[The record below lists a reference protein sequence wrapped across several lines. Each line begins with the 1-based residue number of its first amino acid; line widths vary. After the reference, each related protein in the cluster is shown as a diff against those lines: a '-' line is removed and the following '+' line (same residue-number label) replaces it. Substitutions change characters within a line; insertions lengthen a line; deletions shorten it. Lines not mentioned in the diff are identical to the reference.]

1 MAKTILPIAGAVV
14 GAFFGAPQIGFAIG
28 SLIAGAI
35 PGEAQGPRIGETGAQ
50 TSQEGSPRAIIY
62 GTAMCSGNIIA
73 SGPLIK
79 RDVEENQGG
88 KGGTDVSTEHAY
100 RTYAVRVCE
109 GPVAGLLRIWE
120 DDKLVYDIRAE
131 STMQAE
137 SVKWSENKVIYL
149 GGEDQLPD
157 PSLQMIFGVDE
168 VPAHRGSAYVV
179 FIEEDLTERR
189 GSIPQYRFEVAG
201 DSQTVELVKVPS
213 DTQYRSAG
221 GGAGDPFYEEPQ
233 SPVVIEQLTLL
244 TIDQQGLNDCIIRA
258 ILRSSGGVSLFD
270 TGWIGD
276 PSRQGELET
285 TLSVAERLDLSGPI
299 RAYAG
304 PFETELRHIDDP
316 AAVLTY
322 YVVSDPLIVD
332 YYGINTTILTP
343 GSDAPVGYVPYPGY
357 RGVGQGPD
365 GSLFA
370 ASWGPSSIVIV
381 GSMVTVELSEII
393 SDIHA
398 RCDFPAEKLDT
409 SELDARVSGLV
420 LAGDYSGADAINT
433 LRSLYLFDR
442 ADFDKKIHYPK
453 RGAAVVATLTYD
465 DLVEEPDTSRREQ
478 AIEYPKKLHLGY
490 QNAVGGYAVA
500 KATSSRSSPDV
511 RVVGE
516 TTMQVPVVLN
526 PDQAAQAAAILHK
539 VAYAEAEGEVK
550 LSVPDSFLR
559 FVPSNCIG
567 LALRGRVSRL
577 RIEQM
582 DVAAGIIELTL
593 RHDRQS
599 AYTSN
604 VTGVPIPAP
613 TPPPPT
619 IVGDSVLAVIDISA
633 RVDSEDDLHYLV
645 AATGSMPAWNGATVQ
660 RSLDGG
666 ASYVN
671 AANVGRG
678 VIMGALVNDLASAS
692 KLFTDTTNVIRVRLF
707 RDTLRIEDITE
718 TQFLSEGGAFV
729 IMRPDG
735 SSEVLQYR
743 DAVEVSTGVFDLSH
757 LHRGQLNSGASAHLA
772 GAVLVGLSRAVHVDA
787 QSAWI
792 GAELT
797 HRAVS
802 NGESPELADG
812 QTAIYTGKSQ
822 REWPVAYLSTTFD
835 GTTLAASWTPR
846 HRLGSE
852 DAPVASINFQGYRVT
867 ITNLLQMIAF
877 DTTSQNFSVDASTMA
892 LPFSLS
898 VAALNRI
905 TGPGEATVEII
916 GGVLPPSVFRPS
928 GLEVSSTADV
938 AHQIGDTIVIMGR
951 AGASSSIAFYDAET
965 FVQDGAHGVA
975 ASEPVAAASDGDL
988 TFCVFS
994 MAAGAAKIM
1003 RFDRSSGFTPT
1014 HAVDLTEP
1022 ITDICVGGGFL
1033 WASDPFNGWTLK
1045 YDIADLSLL
1054 SYVPAPSQ
1062 HVVSDGATVYA
1073 GGVSAG
1079 ITRIEIASMTQTTFP
1094 LVGSSGVTGLC
1105 LAGGKLIVHE
1115 GEVNAYNPSTGTRL
1129 VKLSDGADQVSAADG
1144 AVVVFGGLSQPGVV
1158 YEAVTLTPVASV
1170 EDPIRETTN
1179 VLALTDQRVLVAVN
1193 PTVSD
1198 PVPRAQIWIP

>member
-14 GAFFGAPQIGFAIG
+14 GAFFGMPQLGYAIG
-28 SLIAGAI
+28 SLVAAAI

-62 GTAMCSGNIIA
+62 GTAMCSGNVIA

-79 RDVEENQGG
+79 REVEENQGG

-100 RTYAVRVCE
+100 RSYAVRVSE
-109 GPVAGLLRIWE
+109 PIAGFLRIWE
-120 DDKLVYDIRAE
+120 DDKLVYDMRYGSTMLAE
-131 STMQAE
+131 SA
-137 SVKWSENKVIYL
+137 KWAANKVFYL
-149 GGEDQLPD
+149 GDEAQLPD
-157 PSLQMIFGVDE
+157 PTLQMIFGVGE

-179 FIEEDLTERR
+179 FIEEDLTDRR
-189 GSIPQYRFEVAG
+189 GSIPQYRFEVATSVEDVTVDLTKIDSLERSGSTGYGTSTNYFLDPLPLETPGNVWLCVWTMVPIFATNVSLQVKIAGLVVWSRLLSLNAGVPMAFKVQINAPADGRSMTAGVEGTIVGALGVFIGGLTG
-201 DSQTVELVKVPS
+201 DEDFFPDHVPGQDPPNS
-213 DTQYRSAG
+213 YEPEDPYFGLIRDQEGVLFSAG
-221 GGAGDPFYEEPQ
+221 
-233 SPVVIEQLTLL
+233 
-244 TIDQQGLNDCIIRA
+244 
-258 ILRSSGGVSLFD
+258 
-270 TGWIGD
+270 
-276 PSRQGELET
+276 
-285 TLSVAERLDLSGPI
+285 PI
-299 RAYAG
+299 AQ
-304 PFETELRHIDDP
+304 
-316 AAVLTY
+316 
-322 YVVSDPLIVD
+322 YVW
-332 YYGINTTILTP
+332 
-343 GSDAPVGYVPYPGY
+343 
-357 RGVGQGPD
+357 GPD
-365 GSLFA
+365 SVVAGVIGSPMVL
-370 ASWGPSSIVIV
+370 SDIVA
-381 GSMVTVELSEII
+381 
-393 SDIHA
+393 DIHA
-398 RCDFPAEKLDT
+398 RCDFPEDKVDV
-409 SELDARVSGLV
+409 SELGNLVAGLV
-420 LAGDYSGADAINT
+420 LAGEYSGADAINT

-453 RGAAVVATLTYD
+453 RGGAVVATLTYD
-465 DLVEEPDTSRREQ
+465 DLVEEPETSRREQ

-516 TTMQVPVVLN
+516 TTVQVPVVLT

-582 DVAAGIIELTL
+582 DVAAGIIEFTL

-633 RVDSEDDLHYLV
+633 RIDSEDDLHYLV
-645 AATGSMPAWNGATVQ
+645 AATGGMPAWAGATVQ

-671 AANVGRG
+671 AADVGRG
-678 VIMGALVNDLASAS
+678 VIMGSLVNDLASAS
-692 KLFTDTTNVIRVRLF
+692 ELFTDTTNVIRVRLF

-772 GAVLVGLSRAVHVDA
+772 GAVLVGLGRAVHVNA

-802 NGESPELADG
+802 NGESPELADE

-867 ITNLLQMIAF
+867 ITNLLQTIAF
-877 DTTSQNFSVDASTMA
+877 DTTSQNFSVDASAMA

-916 GGVLPPSVFRPS
+916 GGVLPPSVYRPS

-951 AGASSSIAFYDAET
+951 AGASASIAFYDSAT

-975 ASEPVAAASDGDL
+975 ASEPVAAVSEGDL
-988 TFCVFS
+988 TFCVFA
-994 MAAGAAKIM
+994 MASGDAKIL
-1003 RFDRSSGFTPT
+1003 RFDRLAGFLPT
-1014 HAVDLTEP
+1014 HTVDLTEP

-1073 GGVSAG
+1073 GGVSAD
-1079 ITRIEIASMTQTTFP
+1079 ITRIDIASMTLDTFP

-1129 VKLSDGADQVSAADG
+1129 LKLSDGADQVSAAGG

-1158 YEAVTLTPVASV
+1158 YEAATLTPVASV
-1170 EDPIRETTN
+1170 EDPIRETMN

>member
-1 MAKTILPIAGAVV
+1 MAKSILPIAGAVV

-62 GTAMCSGNIIA
+62 GTAMCSGNVIA

-120 DDKLVYDIRAE
+120 DDKLVYDVRPE
-131 STMQAE
+131 STLQAE
-137 SVKWSENKVIYL
+137 SEKWAVNKVIYL

-179 FIEEDLTERR
+179 FIEEDLTDRR

-201 DSQTVELVKVPS
+201 DSEIVPLLKIP
-213 DTQYRSAG
+213 DWFVFAGGSAG
-221 GGAGDPFYEEPQ
+221 GGLRAGETTTWGETLDVFSAHGRVMLVRVSTDFDP
-233 SPVVIEQLTLL
+233 LL
-244 TIDQQGLNDCIIRA
+244 D
-258 ILRSSGGVSLFD
+258 VSLNIKLGGAVIYSLPNLPPNAVFYLQLNALD
-270 TGWIGD
+270 QIADYRFIIHNPTQESRDYAVGARVTFPSLLEAPMGYTQYHLDQAVTLPGD
-276 PSRQGELET
+276 
-285 TLSVAERLDLSGPI
+285 D
-299 RAYAG
+299 
-304 PFETELRHIDDP
+304 FW
-316 AAVLTY
+316 
-322 YVVSDPLIVD
+322 
-332 YYGINTTILTP
+332 
-343 GSDAPVGYVPYPGY
+343 
-357 RGVGQGPD
+357 GVMRNGD
-365 GSLFA
+365 GFFS
-370 ASWGPSSIVIV
+370 ASWGPDAIEII
-381 GSMVTVELSEII
+381 GSGVTVPLSAIVA
-393 SDIHA
+393 DIHA
-398 RCDFPAEKLDT
+398 RCEFPADKFDV
-409 SELDARVSGLV
+409 SELDARVTGLV
-420 LAGDYSGADAINT
+420 LAGEYSGADAINT

-442 ADFDKKIHYPK
+442 ADYDKKIHYPK

-516 TTMQVPVVLN
+516 TTVQVPVVLD

-633 RVDSEDDLHYLV
+633 RTDSEDDLHYLV
-645 AATGSMPAWNGATVQ
+645 AATGAMPAWNGATVQ

-671 AANVGRG
+671 AASVGRG
-678 VIMGALVNDLASAS
+678 IIMGSLVNDVPVSPEHY
-692 KLFTDTTNVIRVRLF
+692 TDVTTVIRVRLF

-743 DAVEVSTGVFDLSH
+743 DAVEVSMGVFDLSH

-772 GAVLVGLSRAVHVDA
+772 GALLVGLSRAVHVDA

-802 NGESPELADG
+802 NGESPELAAE
-812 QTAIYTGKSQ
+812 QTEVFTAKSQ
-822 REWPVAYLSTTFD
+822 TEWPVAYLALSRAG
-835 GTTLAASWTPR
+835 GTVSATWTPR
-846 HRLGSE
+846 HRLGSD

-867 ITNLLQMIAF
+867 LDDGALPAVSF
-877 DTTSQNFSVDASTMA
+877 DTASPAFTYDASTLGSPLA
-892 LPFSLS
+892 VS

-905 TGPGEATVEII
+905 TGPGPA
-916 GGVLPPSVFRPS
+916 
-928 GLEVSSTADV
+928 VSE
-938 AHQIGDTIVIMGR
+938 
-951 AGASSSIAFYDAET
+951 SI
-965 FVQDGAHGVA
+965 
-975 ASEPVAAASDGDL
+975 
-988 TFCVFS
+988 
-994 MAAGAAKIM
+994 
-1003 RFDRSSGFTPT
+1003 
-1014 HAVDLTEP
+1014 
-1022 ITDICVGGGFL
+1022 
-1033 WASDPFNGWTLK
+1033 
-1045 YDIADLSLL
+1045 
-1054 SYVPAPSQ
+1054 
-1062 HVVSDGATVYA
+1062 
-1073 GGVSAG
+1073 
-1079 ITRIEIASMTQTTFP
+1079 
-1094 LVGSSGVTGLC
+1094 
-1105 LAGGKLIVHE
+1105 
-1115 GEVNAYNPSTGTRL
+1115 
-1129 VKLSDGADQVSAADG
+1129 
-1144 AVVVFGGLSQPGVV
+1144 
-1158 YEAVTLTPVASV
+1158 
-1170 EDPIRETTN
+1170 
-1179 VLALTDQRVLVAVN
+1179 
-1193 PTVSD
+1193 
-1198 PVPRAQIWIP
+1198 

>member
-62 GTAMCSGNIIA
+62 GTAMCSGNVIA

-100 RTYAVRVCE
+100 RSYAVRVCE
-109 GPVAGLLRIWE
+109 GPIGDLLRIWE
-120 DDKLVYDIRAE
+120 DDKLVLDIRPE
-131 STMQAE
+131 STMLAE
-137 SVKWSENKVIYL
+137 SEKWMANKVVYV
-149 GGEDQLPD
+149 GDEAQLPD
-157 PSLQMIFGVDE
+157 PTLQMIFGVDE

-179 FIEEDLTERR
+179 FIEEDLTDRR
-189 GSIPQYRFEVAG
+189 GSIPQYRFEVASITEVGYRLGPLVVG
-201 DSQTVELVKVPS
+201 DWVLKKGMPAHELGPAIYTVDGVGYTEFSAAVDARRLMPSDSDSVQYATNYLTFSTNLQTLPAGFAGGATLADDPETVVFRTCHFKDGQFEWADGNYVSACVLFQETSVVPGDGKFVGIMDQFESDTMEVVTLFLPDAQPTTGPLSYVDDNCINLPPIGGRFPRSGGAPVLNIPGKRVPS
-213 DTQYRSAG
+213 PPPLWSRIDGTAKQLAQVEYRDGRLYQNGLGPLVLPGDDRYDDAG
-221 GGAGDPFYEEPQ
+221 FWANARAEAILSGALKSDVIA
-233 SPVVIEQLTLL
+233 PVVV
-244 TIDQQGLNDCIIRA
+244 N
-258 ILRSSGGVSLFD
+258 
-270 TGWIGD
+270 
-276 PSRQGELET
+276 
-285 TLSVAERLDLSGPI
+285 
-299 RAYAG
+299 AYAG
-304 PFETELRHIDDP
+304 GTKIAEGLPVPLSG
-316 AAVLTY
+316 
-322 YVVSDPLIVD
+322 VV
-332 YYGINTTILTP
+332 
-343 GSDAPVGYVPYPGY
+343 
-357 RGVGQGPD
+357 
-365 GSLFA
+365 
-370 ASWGPSSIVIV
+370 
-381 GSMVTVELSEII
+381 

-398 RCDFPAEKLDT
+398 RCDFPFDKVDV
-409 SELDARVSGLV
+409 SELDNMVTGLV
-420 LAGDYSGADAINT
+420 LAGEYSGADAINT

-604 VTGVPIPAP
+604 VTGVPIPVP

-633 RVDSEDDLHYLV
+633 RTDSEDDLHWLV
-645 AATGSMPAWNGATVQ
+645 AATGGMPAWNGATVQ

-666 ASYVN
+666 ASYAN
-671 AANVGRG
+671 AASVGRG
-678 VIMGALVNDLASAS
+678 VIMGSLVNDLASAS
-692 KLFTDTTNVIRVRLF
+692 ELFTDTTNVIRVRLF

-792 GAELT
+792 GADLT

-802 NGESPELADG
+802 NGESPELAAE
-812 QTAIYTGKSQ
+812 QTETYTAKSQ
-822 REWPVAYLSTTFD
+822 TEWPVAYLALARSG
-835 GTTLAASWTPR
+835 GTVAGTWTPR
-846 HRLGSE
+846 HRFGSD

-867 ITNLLQMIAF
+867 LDDGVLAPVVF
-877 DTTSQNFSVDASTMA
+877 DTPAAAFSTDANA
-892 LPFSLS
+892 LGMPLTVS

-905 TGPGEATVEII
+905 TGAG
-916 GGVLPPSVFRPS
+916 PSNS
-928 GLEVSSTADV
+928 GA
-938 AHQIGDTIVIMGR
+938 I
-951 AGASSSIAFYDAET
+951 
-965 FVQDGAHGVA
+965 
-975 ASEPVAAASDGDL
+975 
-988 TFCVFS
+988 
-994 MAAGAAKIM
+994 
-1003 RFDRSSGFTPT
+1003 
-1014 HAVDLTEP
+1014 
-1022 ITDICVGGGFL
+1022 
-1033 WASDPFNGWTLK
+1033 
-1045 YDIADLSLL
+1045 
-1054 SYVPAPSQ
+1054 
-1062 HVVSDGATVYA
+1062 
-1073 GGVSAG
+1073 
-1079 ITRIEIASMTQTTFP
+1079 
-1094 LVGSSGVTGLC
+1094 
-1105 LAGGKLIVHE
+1105 
-1115 GEVNAYNPSTGTRL
+1115 
-1129 VKLSDGADQVSAADG
+1129 
-1144 AVVVFGGLSQPGVV
+1144 
-1158 YEAVTLTPVASV
+1158 
-1170 EDPIRETTN
+1170 
-1179 VLALTDQRVLVAVN
+1179 
-1193 PTVSD
+1193 
-1198 PVPRAQIWIP
+1198 